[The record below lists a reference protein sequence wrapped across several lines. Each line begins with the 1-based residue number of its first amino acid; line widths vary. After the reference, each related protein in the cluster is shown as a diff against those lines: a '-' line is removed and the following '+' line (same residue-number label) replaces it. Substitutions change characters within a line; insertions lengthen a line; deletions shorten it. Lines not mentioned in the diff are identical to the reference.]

1 MTHTIVKRNILYN
14 KEYSLD
20 KHILSKSSIFMMAL
34 SLSFID
40 FELLINRVLS
50 QCLLATMTYL
60 RTRSYCHNHENIRS
74 PPWLDCQKQSLYFTI
89 AEILQIALF
98 ESF

>member
-1 MTHTIVKRNILYN
+1 MMTHTIVKRNILYN

-50 QCLLATMTYL
+50 QCLLATMT
-60 RTRSYCHNHENIRS
+60 
-74 PPWLDCQKQSLYFTI
+74 
-89 AEILQIALF
+89 
-98 ESF
+98 